1 MRKLSIFLFTILIF
15 VACKTE
21 STTDVA
27 DTQQEEKTPMQENLA
42 KYTDFT
48 LSADLST
55 LSDNQKE
62 IVKILIEAATVM
74 DELFWYESYGDKA
87 TFLDGIEDADTK
99 TFATYNYG
107 PWDRLDGNASFV
119 EGVGEKPEGTNFYP
133 ADMKRSLKKLN

>member
-62 IVKILIEAATVM
+62 IVKQQLCLRFPIVVVV
-74 DELFWYESYGDKA
+74 FC
-87 TFLDGIEDADTK
+87 FDG
-99 TFATYNYG
+99 
-107 PWDRLDGNASFV
+107 PLHS
-119 EGVGEKPEGTNFYP
+119 
-133 ADMKRSLKKLN
+133 S